1 MKKTYTKPY
10 IAVESFQLD
19 AAIAGSCTS
28 EGKTALNYTIA
39 TCKDYPDAAS
49 GYFGD
54 SCTHNVVQEG
64 DGNDL
69 ICYHGP
75 SVKAYEAFMNS

>member
-10 IAVESFQLD
+10 IVMESFQLD

-49 GYFGD
+49 GYFGN
-54 SCTHNVVQEG
+54 SCTHNVVVEG
-64 DGNDL
+64 DGNDF
-69 ICYHGP
+69 ICYHTQT
-75 SVKAYEAFMNS
+75 YEADTLFMNS